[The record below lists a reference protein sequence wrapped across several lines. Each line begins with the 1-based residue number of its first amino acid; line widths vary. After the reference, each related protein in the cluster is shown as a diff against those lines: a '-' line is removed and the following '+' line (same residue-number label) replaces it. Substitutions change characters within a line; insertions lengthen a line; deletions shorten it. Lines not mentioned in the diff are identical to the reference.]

1 MARMKYSAHHRILVD
16 QHIVREGLVPA
27 SAGYNIH
34 LLLDKIGAKGKKHA
48 LYTHGRIQELVKR
61 RTYEL
66 ARHPYA
72 PQIIE
77 EKSSNGD
84 TDEDQSWRYPDWMQK
99 WLEPGWVGDDSPPDD
114 TENNSPPDAS
124 NNTAPAGNDSDDG
137 PPPQDHDRAA
147 PPGGGGGGGDGD
159 GNNQGLPC
167 DDDRHEV
174 GGDVLNN
181 MGSGLRN
188 HPSLWGRDTVNTPR
202 PTSNPRRH
210 ERNRI
215 HHNTQRTL
223 PPTPASLRDRLIWQS
238 PEARQS
244 PAGWDV
250 GLGISMDSP
259 VPSRVDD
266 IHLLTPAASTSGRRA
281 RAVGRQGDALTA
293 LFHRLVTQRTEA
305 LQLWLQSVHLRAL
318 QTRDLGPTRAGRRR
332 LHDQQQQQQQRE
344 EICRRFNVVRQQLS
358 QTEGEV
364 MKEEATADVSRRD
377 PRTECIGRIFSL
389 FLQRDLV
396 R

>member
-1 MARMKYSAHHRILVD
+1 MVKSGITDANHFNGIPLGPKMPRMKYSARHRILVD

-77 EKSSNGD
+77 EKSPNGD
-84 TDEDQSWRYPDWMQK
+84 TDEDETWRYPDWMQK

-114 TENNSPPDAS
+114 TEDNSPPDAS

-137 PPPQDHDRAA
+137 PPPQDDDRAA
-147 PPGGGGGGGDGD
+147 PPGGGGG
-159 GNNQGLPC
+159 
-167 DDDRHEV
+167 

-188 HPSLWGRDTVNTPR
+188 HPSLWGRDAVNTPR
-202 PTSNPRRH
+202 PTSDPRRH

-215 HHNTQRTL
+215 HNTQRTL
-223 PPTPASLRDRLIWQS
+223 PPTPASLYDRLIS
-238 PEARQS
+238 RQS
-244 PAGWDV
+244 PASWDM
-250 GLGISMDSP
+250 GLSMDSP
-259 VPSRVDD
+259 VPSRVGDN
-266 IHLLTPAASTSGRRA
+266 HVLTPAPSTSGGRA

-305 LQLWLQSVHLRAL
+305 LQLWLQSIHLRAL
-318 QTRDLGPTRAGRRR
+318 QTRDLGPTRADRRR

-364 MKEEATADVSRRD
+364 RKEEATADVGQRD
-377 PRTECIGRIFSL
+377 PRTECMGRVFSL

-396 R
+396 G